1 MFTALDADPERLDQH
16 EQDFLTRGGRGGF
29 MATMISIVSS
39 LCFRI
44 EAESFRGRQDRQR
57 ISELLNLI

>member
-1 MFTALDADPERLDQH
+1 MT
-16 EQDFLTRGGRGGF
+16 
-29 MATMISIVSS
+29 ISSVSS

-44 EAESFRGRQDRQR
+44 EVASFRGCQDRQR